1 MSTSQTTADVTAAG
15 LSKVDQNINNTEE
28 DRSHEARGHKA
39 NLSNPSMSPEGLRTE
54 RMYLEKQDARTYA
67 DGFADTSQ
75 ASKEKSARILKEL
88 GEDGVFHGKQG
99 KGE

>member
-15 LSKVDQNINNTEE
+15 LSQVDQNINNTEE

-39 NLSNPSMSPEGLRTE
+39 NLSNPN
-54 RMYLEKQDARTYA
+54 
-67 DGFADTSQ
+67 TSQ
-75 ASKEKSARILKEL
+75 ASKEKSAHILKEL
-88 GEDGVFHGKQG
+88 GEDDAFYRKQG

>member
-15 LSKVDQNINNTEE
+15 LSQVDQNINNTEE

-39 NLSNPSMSPEGLRTE
+39 NLSNPN
-54 RMYLEKQDARTYA
+54 
-67 DGFADTSQ
+67 TSQ
-75 ASKEKSARILKEL
+75 ASKEKSAKILKEL
-88 GEDGVFHGKQG
+88 GEDGVSYGKQG